1 MKHQNNPY
9 RRFPATRSVRKIL
22 IVCEGGKTEKYY
34 FDAFKTNTDLVEVEV
49 LGTGRAKDSLVN
61 YAKQLKEK
69 AELRKDPYKDV
80 WCIFDRDTYPIDTKD
95 KHKFNRAIQL
105 AKNNQIRPAYS
116 NDAFEIWYILH
127 FNYHQAAWPRGM
139 YEKKLSE
146 LLGMKYEKNDPE
158 MYERLKDKQSTAIKH
173 AEKLLS
179 SYNNHNPES
188 DNPCTTVHKLVI
200 DLNQYLEDDE
210 E

>member
-1 MKHQNNPY
+1 M
-9 RRFPATRSVRKIL
+9 
-22 IVCEGGKTEKYY
+22 
-34 FDAFKTNTDLVEVEV
+34 VEVEII
-49 LGTGRAKDSLVN
+49 GTGRAKDSLVK
-61 YAKQLKEK
+61 YAKKLKEN
-69 AELRKDPYKDV
+69 AEFKKTPYKDV
-80 WCIFDRDTYPIDTKD
+80 WCVFDRDTYPIDTKD

-105 AKNNQIRPAYS
+105 AKSNQIRSAYS

-146 LLGMKYEKNDPE
+146 LLGMKYKKNDPE
-158 MYERLKDKQSTAIKH
+158 IYNRLKDKQSAAIKN

-179 SYNNHNPES
+179 GYKDHNPES
-188 DNPCTTVHKLVI
+188 DNPCTTVHKLVM
-200 DLNQYLEDDE
+200 DLNQYLEGE